1 MLKINNLHVMVE
13 DKLIL
18 KGIDLEINQGEIH
31 AIMGPNGSGKSTLAK
46 VMAGH
51 PKYQITEGSIEFFD
65 GQEYINLMDLEIHE
79 RAKAGIFLGFQ
90 YPTEIPGI
98 SNLGFLRES
107 VNNVWKAQGK
117 KLLGKDDFID
127 FLRPMMATLNMKEL
141 FLDRSINEGFSGG
154 EKKKNEILQL
164 MVLDPKLA
172 ILDETDSGLD
182 IDAMKVVAEGINR
195 FKKPGNATILIT
207 HYQRLLDHIIPD
219 FIHVLGDGK
228 IIRSGTKDLAFEL
241 ELKGYHET
249 GSVR

>member
-1 MLKINNLHVMVE
+1 MVD

-18 KGIDLEINQGEIH
+18 KGIDLEVNQGEIH

-46 VMAGH
+46 AMAGH
-51 PKYQITEGSIEFFD
+51 PNYQIVEGSIEFFD
-65 GQEYINLMDLEIHE
+65 GQEYINLADLEIHE

-117 KLLGKDDFID
+117 KLLSKDDFVE
-127 FLRPMMATLNMKEL
+127 FLRPIMEILKMKEL

-164 MVLDPKLA
+164 MVLDPKIA

-182 IDAMKVVAEGINR
+182 IDALKVVADGINR
-195 FKKPGNATILIT
+195 FKRPENATILIT

-228 IIRSGTKDLAFEL
+228 IIRSGTKDLALEL
-241 ELKGYHET
+241 ELKGYNWA
-249 GSVR
+249 

>member
-1 MLKINNLHVMVE
+1 MV
-13 DKLIL
+13 DNKLIL
-18 KGIDLEINQGEIH
+18 KGIDLEVNQGEIH

-46 VMAGH
+46 AMAGH
-51 PKYQITEGSIEFFD
+51 PNYQIVEGSIEFFD
-65 GQEYINLMDLEIHE
+65 GQEYINLADLEIHE

-117 KLLGKDDFID
+117 KLLSKDDFID
-127 FLRPMMATLNMKEL
+127 FLRPIMGILKMKEL

-164 MVLDPKLA
+164 MVLDPKIA

-182 IDAMKVVAEGINR
+182 IDALKVVADGINR
-195 FKKPGNATILIT
+195 FKKPENATILIT

-228 IIRSGTKDLAFEL
+228 IIRSGTKDLALEL
-241 ELKGYHET
+241 ELKGYNWA
-249 GSVR
+249 

>member
-1 MLKINNLHVMVE
+1 MV
-13 DKLIL
+13 DNKLIL
-18 KGIDLEINQGEIH
+18 KGIDLEVNRGEIH

-46 VMAGH
+46 AMAGH
-51 PKYQITEGSIEFFD
+51 PNYQIVEGSIEFFD
-65 GQEYINLMDLEIHE
+65 GQEYINLADLEIHE

-117 KLLGKDDFID
+117 KLLSKDDFVE
-127 FLRPMMATLNMKEL
+127 FLRPIMEILKMKEL

-164 MVLDPKLA
+164 MVLDPKIA

-182 IDAMKVVAEGINR
+182 IDALKVVADGINR
-195 FKKPGNATILIT
+195 FKRPENATILIT

-228 IIRSGTKDLAFEL
+228 IIRSGTKDLAIEL
-241 ELKGYHET
+241 ELKGYNWA
-249 GSVR
+249 